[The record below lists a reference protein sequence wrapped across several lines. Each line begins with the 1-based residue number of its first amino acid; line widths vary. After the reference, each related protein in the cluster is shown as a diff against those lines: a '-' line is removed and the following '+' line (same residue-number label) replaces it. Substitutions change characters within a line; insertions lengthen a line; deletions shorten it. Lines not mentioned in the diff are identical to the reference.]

1 MWGGVWGHGL
11 SRGSRAPSAASAAN
25 TMFDIEWRG
34 RRVALRASNGRYVCT
49 KRNGQLAAVSDAVG
63 KCRGRAECGGCPRV
77 IPPQPGVLRAG
88 VPPRGG

>member
-1 MWGGVWGHGL
+1 MLQGRGGRAGGCGQPGDAAVL
-11 SRGSRAPSAASAAN
+11 SPSAAN

-63 KCRGRAECGGCPRV
+63 ECGTG
-77 IPPQPGVLRAG
+77 AG
-88 VPPRGG
+88 GGG